1 MLATKR
7 RFLTF
12 LIIGIGIF
20 ALFVAPTFA
29 STWPQ
34 RTVRLIVPLSAGIGV
49 DLAARLFAERLSER
63 WMQPVIVEN
72 RPGADGLI
80 GVAAFA
86 GMRDDHTLLFSFAA
100 PLSVYPLLQE
110 KLPYDPDKDIV
121 PISAA
126 ADTIIALAAS
136 VDSGID
142 SLPSLVDRARS
153 RPGKL
158 NYNAGAGAFPYLYA
172 GFLKTRG
179 LDMVEVPY
187 SQLSIAYQD
196 LAQGRLDSV
205 LTLMASMQALAQAG
219 KIRLLAVTNK
229 SRATVSPNVPTA
241 IEAGY
246 PELTFEG
253 LEGFFGSR
261 NISVELRDRIAADVR
276 EVAADPGIASR
287 LASMAQTA
295 RGSTPTEFST
305 AIEEQKA
312 KMASIMKLLGA
323 NPAH

>member
-1 MLATKR
+1 
-7 RFLTF
+7 
-12 LIIGIGIF
+12 
-20 ALFVAPTFA
+20 
-29 STWPQ
+29 
-34 RTVRLIVPLSAGIGV
+34 
-49 DLAARLFAERLSER
+49 
-63 WMQPVIVEN
+63 
-72 RPGADGLI
+72 
-80 GVAAFA
+80 
-86 GMRDDHTLLFSFAA
+86 
-100 PLSVYPLLQE
+100 
-110 KLPYDPDKDIV
+110 
-121 PISAA
+121 
-126 ADTIIALAAS
+126 
-136 VDSGID
+136 
-142 SLPSLVDRARS
+142 
-153 RPGKL
+153 
-158 NYNAGAGAFPYLYA
+158 
-172 GFLKTRG
+172 
-179 LDMVEVPY
+179 MVEVPY